1 MMACSLSDNEYL
13 SNCCRVV
20 YNLSFAGM
28 YIHSSGACFTL
39 DITTPVKFTIASL
52 FHNGF
57 MGIISIINIHK
68 VK

>member
-1 MMACSLSDNEYL
+1 MACSLFDEIRNICL
-13 SNCCRVV
+13 TVVV
-20 YNLSFAGM
+20 YSLSFAGM

-39 DITTPVKFTIASL
+39 DITTPVKFTIASF

-57 MGIISIINIHK
+57 MGIISAKYIHK